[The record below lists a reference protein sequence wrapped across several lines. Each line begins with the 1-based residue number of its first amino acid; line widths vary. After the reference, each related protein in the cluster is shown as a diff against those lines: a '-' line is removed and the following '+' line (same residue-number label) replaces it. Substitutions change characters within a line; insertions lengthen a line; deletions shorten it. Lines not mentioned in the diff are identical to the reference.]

1 MIIYL
6 IGSLRNPEVP
16 KVGNYLRSLG
26 HEVVDD
32 WYSTGPEADDKW
44 REYEIQRKRSY
55 KQALKGIYAKH
66 VFAFDFYHFNR
77 ADVGV
82 MILPT
87 GRSGHLELGYIVGSG
102 KPGYI
107 VLGGEY
113 DRWDVMYQ
121 FADEVFDTVE
131 ELGGYLNDSQRSG
144 PSVVYSGGEAQDRTP
159 RLYSI
164 STERL

>member
-44 REYEIQRKRSY
+44 REYECERGRTY
-55 KQALKGIYAKH
+55 RDALRGLYARH
-66 VFAFDFYHFNR
+66 VFSFDFFHLNR
-77 ADVGV
+77 CETG
-82 MILPT
+82 ILLLPA
-87 GRSGHLELGYIVGSG
+87 GRSGHLEAGYLAGQG
-102 KPGYI
+102 KPVYI
-107 VLGGEY
+107 ILGGHY

-131 ELGGYLNDSQRSG
+131 ELGGYLNGDKLSAGSSSQGSR
-144 PSVVYSGGEAQDRTP
+144 
-159 RLYSI
+159 
-164 STERL
+164 